1 MSSAV
6 VSRARLVK
14 GNLAQWEESGS
25 GFQSSSGEGLEDR
38 VHSMLAY
45 DHMEFL
51 LSSSFL
57 VFFIGFLIA
66 IIVFFVMKC
75 FHYCNEVITLTW
87 FLGVGGMELLNYETK
102 VCDVMHRFPDVVLR
116 FMF

>member
-1 MSSAV
+1 MDQGFKAV
-6 VSRARLVK
+6 LEK
-14 GNLAQWEESGS
+14 GWRI
-25 GFQSSSGEGLEDR
+25 GFTVCWL
-38 VHSMLAY
+38 MIIW
-45 DHMEFL
+45 FL